1 MSQKISLIVD
11 DELSVREYI
20 NSVLPSDGDQTIE
33 KVDVNSMVILLV
45 EDDVHEQYF
54 VWKLLKAD
62 GFAVLT
68 AGNGEFALEASRSHP
83 GPIDLLLSE
92 VEMPRMS
99 GLELCR
105 NIRAERPGIKVLM
118 MSGDLRGGELAS
130 VNRLPFLQKPFTAT
144 ALRDSIEALLSPI
157 PSLTGMYP
165 RSETTLTARSSEGH
179 G

>member
-1 MSQKISLIVD
+1 
-11 DELSVREYI
+11 
-20 NSVLPSDGDQTIE
+20 
-33 KVDVNSMVILLV
+33 MVILLV

-83 GPIDLLLSE
+83 GPIDLLLTDT
-92 VEMPRMS
+92 EMPRMS

-105 NIRAERPGIKVLM
+105 NIRAERPGIKVIV
-118 MSGDLRGGELAS
+118 MSGDLGREQVSMNG
-130 VNRLPFLQKPFTAT
+130 LPFLQKPFTPT